1 MTHRQPSLF
10 RRLYPALALT
20 GVGFGLV
27 NVLDRPAPA
36 GSAGDMTGT
45 AGMTDGSSPTVI
57 TGGDT
62 ADGTTPVTGNS
73 VTAQGSSGAAPAAP
87 AAPPATQAPEQK
99 APVST
104 VAPPATAA
112 PAGNDCGAVSRTG
125 AETAITWRRTYRVI
139 SVTVKATSA
148 GTVCGAS
155 ADWQAYDQKSV
166 RYEDFAV
173 PILNSQ
179 VASAAGANIQG
190 VSGATAV
197 SEAYVRSLQSAIDQ
211 L

>member
-1 MTHRQPSLF
+1 M
-10 RRLYPALALT
+10 
-20 GVGFGLV
+20 
-27 NVLDRPAPA
+27 
-36 GSAGDMTGT
+36 
-45 AGMTDGSSPTVI
+45 
-57 TGGDT
+57 
-62 ADGTTPVTGNS
+62 
-73 VTAQGSSGAAPAAP
+73 
-87 AAPPATQAPEQK
+87 
-99 APVST
+99 
-104 VAPPATAA
+104 
-112 PAGNDCGAVSRTG
+112 
-125 AETAITWRRTYRVI
+125 
-139 SVTVKATSA
+139 TVKATSA

-179 VASAAGANIQG
+179 VVSAAGANIQG